1 MFNSN
6 YLLYIIISIS
16 FIVKINAQV
25 GIGNVKP
32 SSGTILDVTSS
43 DKGVILPRIALI
55 DQYSKLP
62 LTENLTPGTM
72 VYNTSTV
79 GSYPTTLFPGYCYWD
94 GEQWKRLVPDQ
105 FSLQFFQLSD
115 LLGSNSYRTLPNLDQ
130 IINVPFTGIY
140 QIISISRYNSR
151 FPGTGDQST
160 IDTSLASVRLVI
172 NNTRIAESTI
182 TSASAG
188 SLQALPSTVTIIRN
202 VRLYQGVDY
211 RFRVQGKEWQFS
223 NNYGFGG
230 EFGVNSTFYD
240 GTNLDPDGSQSDAS
254 RASLTI
260 TLVKPE

>member
-79 GSYPTTLFPGYCYWD
+79 GSYPTTLFPGYCFARFSTKQRLCVLRCSGVVNIVSFD
-94 GEQWKRLVPDQ
+94 GAPAPIESHEIDGIRRLVDSS
-105 FSLQFFQLSD
+105 FSM
-115 LLGSNSYRTLPNLDQ
+115 TP
-130 IINVPFTGIY
+130 
-140 QIISISRYNSR
+140 
-151 FPGTGDQST
+151 
-160 IDTSLASVRLVI
+160 
-172 NNTRIAESTI
+172 
-182 TSASAG
+182 AG
-188 SLQALPSTVTIIRN
+188 
-202 VRLYQGVDY
+202 
-211 RFRVQGKEWQFS
+211 
-223 NNYGFGG
+223 
-230 EFGVNSTFYD
+230 
-240 GTNLDPDGSQSDAS
+240 
-254 RASLTI
+254 
-260 TLVKPE
+260 